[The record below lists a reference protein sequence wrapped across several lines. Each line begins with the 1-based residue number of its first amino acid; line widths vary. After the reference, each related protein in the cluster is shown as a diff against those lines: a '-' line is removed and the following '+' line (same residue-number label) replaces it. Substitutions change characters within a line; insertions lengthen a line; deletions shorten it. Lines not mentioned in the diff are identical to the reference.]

1 MAESIS
7 MELFSYNITVTL
19 SLPPDT
25 DTPGFAIEELT
36 KPLET
41 KLIGQTAGLLKPEDV
56 ANKLFEDALVR
67 IYRLNIYIYIY
78 N

>member
-7 MELFSYNITVTL
+7 MELAPYNISVTL

-25 DTPGFAIEELT
+25 NTPGFAIEELS

-41 KLIGQTAGLLKPEDV
+41 KLISNTSSLVSPELV
-56 ANKLFEDALVR
+56 ADKLFKDALVSK
-67 IYRLNIYIYIY
+67 IKILF
-78 N
+78 